1 MPKREIRDLTEA
13 EDAAIQRGIDADP
26 DTVEITEEM
35 MARMRP
41 ASQAKPKI
49 VAAYRRT
56 RGPQKA
62 PTKQLVSLRLDQEVL
77 ERFRARGPG
86 WQGLINEA
94 LRKVVGL

>member
-1 MPKREIRDLTEA
+1 MPKRKIRDLTEA

-41 ASQAKPKI
+41 ASQAKPEI

-86 WQGLINEA
+86 WQRLINEA

>member
-1 MPKREIRDLTEA
+1 MPKRKIRDLTDA

-41 ASQAKPKI
+41 ATEVRPEI

-56 RGPQKA
+56 RGPQRA
-62 PTKQLVSLRLDQEVL
+62 PTKQLISLRLDQEVL
-77 ERFRARGPG
+77 ERFRAKGPG

>member
-1 MPKREIRDLTEA
+1 MPKRKIRDLTDA
-13 EDAAIQRGIDADP
+13 EDAAIQQGIDADP

-41 ASQAKPKI
+41 AVAAKPEI

-86 WQGLINEA
+86 WQRLINDA
-94 LRKVVGL
+94 LRRAVGL

>member
-1 MPKREIRDLTEA
+1 MSKCKIRDLTEA

-41 ASQAKPKI
+41 ASEAKPEI

-62 PTKQLVSLRLDQEVL
+62 PTKRLVSLRLDQEVL

-86 WQGLINEA
+86 WQRLINEA

>member
-1 MPKREIRDLTEA
+1 MPKRKIRDLTEA

-35 MARMRP
+35 MTRMRP
-41 ASQAKPKI
+41 ASQAKPEI

-86 WQGLINEA
+86 WQRLINEA

>member
-1 MPKREIRDLTEA
+1 MPKRKIRDLTDA

-41 ASQAKPKI
+41 AAEAKPEI
-49 VAAYRRT
+49 VAAYRT

-77 ERFRARGPG
+77 ERFRAKGPG
-86 WQGLINEA
+86 WQRLINDA
-94 LRKVVGL
+94 LRRAVGL

>member
-1 MPKREIRDLTEA
+1 MPKRKIRDLTDA

-41 ASQAKPKI
+41 ASQAKPEI